1 MKVFTFK
8 LIPVKYAWWNYLN
21 LAFEYDIVRGK
32 ELTEKVRRCWVA
44 GEKII
49 VSLFIPSTGLTDRT
63 FSISVKL
70 NPSYDLHTI
79 TAVYS
84 NK

>member
-1 MKVFTFK
+1 MVLPK
-8 LIPVKYAWWNYLN
+8 LS
-21 LAFEYDIVRGK
+21 FEYGIVRGK
-32 ELTEKVRRCWVA
+32 ELTEKVRRCWVE
-44 GEKII
+44 GEQTI

-70 NPSYDLHTI
+70 NLSYDLHTI